1 WPRGVQESLELLAEH
16 LGEGVRA
23 HGLLEHACPGRDPLV
38 DELLPLPHQ
47 LGRGRALTHEF
58 GPGRHPLVHEGL
70 PEGGGVEGMRPAGA
84 PSPRRARAAGAPV
97 PHLAPPGARRAPPPP
112 PPPRHSLPWARHARA
127 ASHEDTLGQQC
138 TDAPRPAMSEICPPG
153 NSTYSRSVLA

>member
-70 PEGGGVEGMRPAGA
+70 PEGGGVEGRRPAGA
-84 PSPRRARAAGAPV
+84 PPPPPRAAGRGP
-97 PHLAPPGARRAPPPP
+97 PPSLAPPRAPADRPPPP
-112 PPPRHSLPWARHARA
+112 PPPPLLALGPSRA
-127 ASHEDTLGQQC
+127 GRQ
-138 TDAPRPAMSEICPPG
+138 P
-153 NSTYSRSVLA
+153 